1 MKFHNISI
9 KANYGWP
16 EGNRSA
22 VIQVSEDEMDDVEEY
37 VQDWVKDGIVWS
49 WEDITNCEE
58 E

>member
-22 VIQVSEDEMDDVEEY
+22 VIQVPDDEKDDIKKY
-37 VQDWVKDGIVWS
+37 IQ
-49 WEDITNCEE
+49 N
-58 E
+58 